1 MGVTNKGNLLF
12 KEGINDVKINKRGE
26 IIWIDW
32 FI

>member
-1 MGVTNKGNLLF
+1 MGLTNKGSLMF
-12 KEGINDVKINKRGE
+12 KEGINDVKITKRGE